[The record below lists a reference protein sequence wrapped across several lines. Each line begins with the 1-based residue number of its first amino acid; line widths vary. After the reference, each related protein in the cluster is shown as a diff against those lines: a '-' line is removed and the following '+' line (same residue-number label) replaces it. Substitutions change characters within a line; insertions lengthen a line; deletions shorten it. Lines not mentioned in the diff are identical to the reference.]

1 MPKDGAC
8 GSVGRDA
15 CHRQTDS
22 CPYKASTYNC
32 RGPHKLY
39 ILALPGPDLSR
50 AGLGTDNSGAVARR
64 KPIGDS
70 KSRQLLRQSIV
81 TADGMSMSKRRQKG
95 THAQRIRRKGSA
107 LCPYPF
113 PYYPYYPYYP
123 LPIPSPNRGLTH
135 RMLLTPAIG
144 T

>member
-1 MPKDGAC
+1 VAVSVVTHATDGRTAVHTKHLLIIA
-8 GSVGRDA
+8 VGPTN
-15 CHRQTDS
+15 H
-22 CPYKASTYNC
+22 
-32 RGPHKLY
+32 
-39 ILALPGPDLSR
+39 IVALPGPDLSR

-95 THAQRIRRKGSA
+95 THAQRIRWKGSA

-113 PYYPYYPYYP
+113 PYYPYYP